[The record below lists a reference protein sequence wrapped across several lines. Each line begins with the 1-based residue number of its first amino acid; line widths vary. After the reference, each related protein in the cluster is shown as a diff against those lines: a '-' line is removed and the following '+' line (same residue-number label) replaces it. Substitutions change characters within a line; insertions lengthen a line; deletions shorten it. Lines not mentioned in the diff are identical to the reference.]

1 MQNIIQCDEMLQKK
15 ATGKGKNGFSY
26 TGQCHIDLIIYP
38 VKEDLIT
45 AQNQI
50 IRIHKSALQMFHS
63 IRYDIII
70 YVA

>member
-1 MQNIIQCDEMLQKK
+1 MLQKK

-26 TGQCHIDLIIYP
+26 TGQCHIIYP

-63 IRYDIII
+63 IRYDIVI

>member
-1 MQNIIQCDEMLQKK
+1 MLQKK

-26 TGQCHIDLIIYP
+26 TGQCHIDLL
-38 VKEDLIT
+38 KEDLHT

-63 IRYDIII
+63 IRYDIVI
-70 YVA
+70 YVAKRPSDEFET